1 MTSKKLNLY
10 SCFEESISSNKNK
23 PLLILNDGTEYDYKI
38 LNTVSSQMASF
49 LYKIGIKPGGRVS
62 VQVAKSPESLCL
74 YLACLRAGLIYHP
87 LNPDYKENELEF
99 FINNAAPSVIIS
111 DEKNLQIFD
120 RLASKNG
127 IQHIFTMNENG
138 QGSFV
143 EKSKLENQ
151 RFETFETPADHIAAL
166 LYSSG
171 TTGTPKGIMLT
182 HENLISNTKTLVESW
197 QFTADDVLL
206 HALPIFHVHGLFVA
220 IGCALYSGASMYWL
234 PKYNEKEILK
244 NLPNCT
250 AFMGVPTYY
259 TRLLATKKI
268 NKEICRNMR
277 VFISGSAP
285 LLKETF
291 HDFERISGHQILERY
306 GMTETNMNTSNPIKG
321 KRKPGTVGPPLPG
334 VEVRIVDEG
343 NNELQVDE
351 IGNLLVR
358 GPNVFKG
365 YWKMPDK
372 TAEDFTEDQ
381 FFRTGDKAKL
391 DDDGYVTIVGRS
403 KDMII
408 SGGLNV
414 YPKEIESILDDI
426 DGVVESAVIGIPH
439 KDFGEAVV
447 AIVVTE
453 PSSNINEA
461 EIISISKKQ
470 LAGYKTPKK
479 IIFVEEL
486 IRNTMSKVQKNIL
499 RENFQDLFN

>member
-1 MTSKKLNLY
+1 MSSKKLNLY
-10 SCFEESISSNKNK
+10 SCFEESISANNK
-23 PLLILNDGTEYDYKI
+23 PLLILDDGSEYNYKI
-38 LNTVSSQMASF
+38 LNTLSSQMASF
-49 LYKIGIKPGGRVS
+49 LFKIGIKPGDRVS
-62 VQVAKSPESLCL
+62 IQVAKSPEALCL
-74 YLACLRAGLIYHP
+74 YLACLRAGLVYHP

-99 FINNAAPSVIIS
+99 FINNAAPSVIIT
-111 DEKNLQIFD
+111 DQKNLDVFD
-120 RLASKNG
+120 RLASKND

-138 QGSFV
+138 QGTFV

-151 RFETFETPADHIAAL
+151 RFETFKTPSDHIAAL

-182 HENLISNTKTLVESW
+182 HENLISNTRTLVKSW
-197 QFTADDVLL
+197 QFTDDDVLL

-234 PKYNEKEILK
+234 PKFNEEKILK
-244 NLPNCT
+244 NLPKCS
-250 AFMGVPTYY
+250 ALMGVPTYY

-285 LLKETF
+285 LLIETF

-306 GMTETNMNTSNPIKG
+306 GMTETNMNTSNPIQG
-321 KRKPGTVGPPLPG
+321 ERKPGTVGPPLPG
-334 VEVRIVDEG
+334 VEVKIVDEMD
-343 NNELQVDE
+343 NELQEND

-365 YWKMPDK
+365 YWKMADK

-391 DDDGYVTIVGRS
+391 DNDGYITIVGRS

-414 YPKEIESILDDI
+414 YPKEIESVIDDI
-426 DGVVESAVIGIPH
+426 DGVVESAVIGVPH
-439 KDFGEAVV
+439 KDFGEAVI

-453 PSSNINEA
+453 FSSDINEA
-461 EIISISKKQ
+461 EIISASKKQ

-479 IIFVEEL
+479 IIFVKEL
-486 IRNTMSKVQKNIL
+486 LRNTMSKVQKNIL
-499 RENFQDLFN
+499 RKNYQDLFT